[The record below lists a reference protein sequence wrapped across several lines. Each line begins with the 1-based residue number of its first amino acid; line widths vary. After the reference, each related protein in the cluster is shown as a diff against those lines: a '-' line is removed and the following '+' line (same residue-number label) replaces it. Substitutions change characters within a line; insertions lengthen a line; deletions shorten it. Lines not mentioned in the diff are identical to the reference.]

1 MTNFVTGSTGGMV
14 VPKARTPAIPA
25 ANPMNLMR
33 MSMARTVLGLHAMR
47 GATTFGRRLV
57 RGFTLIEL
65 LIVVAMIGVLAALS
79 IAGYRKYIYGAG
91 TSEATS
97 MLGSIRNA
105 QAAYKAEALSYLP
118 VSGSTGAELAN
129 LYPRSAADLNDAK
142 FGWGAGADDVAQNWR
157 ILNAQ
162 PDGAVRFSYACVAD
176 LPGTTPP
183 GASGFGEPSPNWAN
197 AYGGGAAPEPWF
209 VAIAV
214 GDRDDD
220 GTYAVLAT
228 SSFSSEVLVHDDTE

>member
-1 MTNFVTGSTGGMV
+1 
-14 VPKARTPAIPA
+14 
-25 ANPMNLMR
+25 
-33 MSMARTVLGLHAMR
+33 MARRVLAPGAMR
-47 GATTFGRRLV
+47 GATTIGRRLA

-65 LIVVAMIGVLAALS
+65 LIVVAMIGVLAALA

-91 TSEATS
+91 SSEATA
-97 MLGSIRNA
+97 MLGSIRTA

-118 VSGSTGAELAN
+118 VSGSAGADLAN

-142 FGWGAGADDVAQNWR
+142 FGWGAGADEIAANWR

-162 PDGAVRFSYACVAD
+162 PDGAVRFSYACIAD

-183 GASGFGEPSPNWAN
+183 VDAVYGAPNPNWAN
-197 AYGGGAAPEPWF
+197 SYGGGAAPEPWF

-220 GTYAVLAT
+220 GQFAVFQT
-228 SSFSSEVLVHDDTE
+228 SSFSSEVFVHDDTE

>member
-1 MTNFVTGSTGGMV
+1 
-14 VPKARTPAIPA
+14 
-25 ANPMNLMR
+25 
-33 MSMARTVLGLHAMR
+33 MARTVLRSGPMH
-47 GATTFGRRLV
+47 GATTSGRRLV

-97 MLGSIRNA
+97 MLGSIRTA

-118 VSGSTGAELAN
+118 VSGSAGADLSN
-129 LYPRSAADLNDAK
+129 LYPRSATALDDRK

-162 PDGAVRFSYACVAD
+162 PDGAVRFSYACIAD
-176 LPGTTPP
+176 LPGTAPP
-183 GASGFGEPSPNWAN
+183 NASGFGEPDPQWAN
-197 AYGGGAAPEPWF
+197 AYGGGNAPEPWF

-220 GTYAVLAT
+220 GNFAVLAT